1 MIMDFMI
8 MDFMIMDFM
17 IIDFVVIVLMIAVFI
32 YLCVVTVKMKKER
45 SNDAL
50 IESQRKQI
58 IESLNRQIDL
68 LNQQHARQIEMLT
81 AKYEKQN
88 ESLRREMMLQFNVLA
103 SDVLK
108 RNSESLKEANSE
120 QIDALLRP
128 LKENIESF
136 TKTINDG
143 YIKESSS
150 RKLLEVQIERLVK
163 LNETIGEEARNLT
176 SALKGN
182 SKVQGDWGEMILET
196 LLENAGLERGINFET
211 QLTRDSGGNVLK
223 NDEGKMLRPDVL
235 IKLPDNH
242 SIIVDS
248 KVSLTAFVDYCNA
261 EDENVR
267 IVAGKKHLQ
276 SVYAHIDELYAKM
289 YQNNLKGAADYVMM
303 FIPNESAYIAAVQ
316 LDINLW
322 KYAYERGVIIVSPTH
337 LFSVMSIVSQLW
349 RQDKQNKNAM
359 LIAERGGKLYDKL
372 VLFMDSFEKVGKSID
387 DAMTSYNKSFNQ
399 LRTGKGNVLRQAED
413 MKNLGAK
420 ASKSLPERLSD
431 SAE

>member
-1 MIMDFMI
+1 MIMDFVI
-8 MDFMIMDFM
+8 
-17 IIDFVVIVLMIAVFI
+17 IVLLIAVLIF
-32 YLCVVTVKMKKER
+32 LCVVAVKMKKEQ
-45 SNDAL
+45 SNDAI
-50 IESQRKQI
+50 IESQRKQMT
-58 IESLNRQIDL
+58 ESVNRQIDL
-68 LNQQHARQIEMLT
+68 LTRQHARQMEMLT
-81 AKYEKQN
+81 AKYEQQN
-88 ESLRREMMLQFNVLA
+88 EALRQEMMLQFNVLA

-136 TKTINDG
+136 KKTISEG
-143 YIKESSS
+143 YVKETSS

-223 NDEGKMLRPDVL
+223 NDEGKLLRPDVL

-349 RQDKQNKNAM
+349 RQDKQNRNAM

-413 MKNLGAK
+413 MKALGAK

>member
-1 MIMDFMI
+1 MIMDFVI
-8 MDFMIMDFM
+8 
-17 IIDFVVIVLMIAVFI
+17 IVLLIAVLIF
-32 YLCVVTVKMKKER
+32 LCVVAVKMKKER

-50 IESQRKQI
+50 IESQRKQMT
-58 IESLNRQIDL
+58 ESVNRQIDL
-68 LNQQHARQIEMLT
+68 LTRQHARQIEMLT
-81 AKYEKQN
+81 AKYEQQN
-88 ESLRREMMLQFNVLA
+88 EALRQEMMLQFNVLA
-103 SDVLK
+103 SDVLR

-136 TKTINDG
+136 KKTISEG
-143 YIKESSS
+143 YVKETSS
-150 RKLLEVQIERLVK
+150 RKLLEAQIERLVK

-223 NDEGKMLRPDVL
+223 NDEGKLLRPDVL

-349 RQDKQNKNAM
+349 RQDKQNRNAM

-413 MKNLGAK
+413 MKALGAK

>member
-1 MIMDFMI
+1 MIMDFVI
-8 MDFMIMDFM
+8 
-17 IIDFVVIVLMIAVFI
+17 IVLLIAVLIF
-32 YLCVVTVKMKKER
+32 LCVVAVKMKKEQ
-45 SNDAL
+45 SDDAL
-50 IESQRKQI
+50 IESQRKQMT
-58 IESLNRQIDL
+58 ESVNRQIDL
-68 LNQQHARQIEMLT
+68 LTRQHACQMEMLT
-81 AKYEKQN
+81 AKYEQQN
-88 ESLRREMMLQFNVLA
+88 EALRQEMMLQFNVLA

-136 TKTINDG
+136 KKTISEG
-143 YIKESSS
+143 YVKESSS

-223 NDEGKMLRPDVL
+223 NDEGKLLRPDVL

-349 RQDKQNKNAM
+349 RQDKQNRNAM

-413 MKNLGAK
+413 MKALGAK

>member
-1 MIMDFMI
+1 
-8 MDFMIMDFM
+8 MIMDFM
-17 IIDFVVIVLMIAVFI
+17 IIDFVIIVLLIAVFI
-32 YLCVVTVKMKKER
+32 YLCVVAVKMKKER

-88 ESLRREMMLQFNVLA
+88 ESIRREMMLQFNVLA

-136 TKTINDG
+136 KKTISEG
-143 YIKESSS
+143 YVKETSS

-276 SVYAHIDELYAKM
+276 SVYVHIDELHAKM

>member
-1 MIMDFMI
+1 MIMDFVI
-8 MDFMIMDFM
+8 
-17 IIDFVVIVLMIAVFI
+17 IVLLIAVLIF
-32 YLCVVTVKMKKER
+32 LCVVAVKMKKEQ
-45 SNDAL
+45 SDDVL
-50 IESQRKQI
+50 IESQRKQMT
-58 IESLNRQIDL
+58 ESVNRQIDL
-68 LNQQHARQIEMLT
+68 LTRQHARQMEILT
-81 AKYEKQN
+81 AKYEQQN
-88 ESLRREMMLQFNVLA
+88 EALRQEMMLQFNVLA

-136 TKTINDG
+136 KKTISEG
-143 YIKESSS
+143 YVKESSS

-223 NDEGKMLRPDVL
+223 NDEGKLLRPDVL

-349 RQDKQNKNAM
+349 RQDKQNRNAM
-359 LIAERGGKLYDKL
+359 MIAERGGKLYDKL

>member
-1 MIMDFMI
+1 MIMD
-8 MDFMIMDFM
+8 
-17 IIDFVVIVLMIAVFI
+17 VVIVVLLIAVLIFM
-32 YLCVVTVKMKKER
+32 CVVAVKMSK
-45 SNDAL
+45 SQSYDAFF
-50 IESQRKQI
+50 ETQRKQMA
-58 IESLNRQIDL
+58 ESANRQIDL
-68 LNQQHARQIEMLT
+68 LNQQHARQMEALT

-88 ESLRREMMLQFNVLA
+88 EALRKEMMLQFNVLA
-103 SDVLK
+103 SDVLRK
-108 RNSESLKEANSE
+108 NSESLKAANSE

-136 TKTINDG
+136 RTMVNDG
-143 YIKESSS
+143 YVKENSS
-150 RKLLEVQIERLVK
+150 RKLLELQIERLVK

-182 SKVQGDWGEMILET
+182 TKVQGDWGEMILET

-211 QLTRDSGGNVLK
+211 QLTRDGSGKVLK
-223 NDEGKMLRPDVL
+223 NDEGKLLRPDVL

-242 SIIVDS
+242 SVIVDS

-261 EDENVR
+261 EDEKVR

-276 SVYAHIDELYAKM
+276 SVYSHIDELHSKM
-289 YQNNLKGAADYVMM
+289 YQNNLKGASDYVMM
-303 FIPNESAYIAAVQ
+303 FIPNESAYIVAVQ

-322 KYAYERGVIIVSPTH
+322 KYAYDRGVIIVSPTH

-349 RQDKQNKNAM
+349 RQDNQNKNAM
-359 LIAERGGKLYDKL
+359 LIADRGGKLYDKL
-372 VLFMDSFEKVGKSID
+372 VLFLDSFEKVGKSID
-387 DAMTSYNKSFNQ
+387 DAMTSYHKSFNQ

>member
-1 MIMDFMI
+1 MIMDFVI
-8 MDFMIMDFM
+8 
-17 IIDFVVIVLMIAVFI
+17 IVLLIAVLIF
-32 YLCVVTVKMKKER
+32 LCVVAVKMKKEQ
-45 SNDAL
+45 SDDAL
-50 IESQRKQI
+50 IESQRKQMT
-58 IESLNRQIDL
+58 ESVNRQIDL
-68 LNQQHARQIEMLT
+68 LTRQHARQMEMLT
-81 AKYEKQN
+81 AKYEQQN
-88 ESLRREMMLQFNVLA
+88 EALRQEMMLQFNVLA

-136 TKTINDG
+136 KKTISEG
-143 YIKESSS
+143 YVKETSS

-413 MKNLGAK
+413 MKALGAK

>member
-1 MIMDFMI
+1 
-8 MDFMIMDFM
+8 MIMDFM
-17 IIDFVVIVLMIAVFI
+17 IIDFVVIVLLIAVFI
-32 YLCVVTVKMKKER
+32 YLCVVAVKMKKER

-68 LNQQHARQIEMLT
+68 LNRQHARQIEMLT
-81 AKYEKQN
+81 AKYEQQN
-88 ESLRREMMLQFNVLA
+88 ESIRREMMLQFNVLA

-136 TKTINDG
+136 KKTISEG
-143 YIKESSS
+143 YVKETSS

-349 RQDKQNKNAM
+349 RQDKQNRNAM
-359 LIAERGGKLYDKL
+359 LIAERGGKLYYKL

>member
-1 MIMDFMI
+1 MIMDFVI
-8 MDFMIMDFM
+8 
-17 IIDFVVIVLMIAVFI
+17 IVLLIAVLIF
-32 YLCVVTVKMKKER
+32 LCVVAVKMKKEQ
-45 SNDAL
+45 SDDAL

-68 LNQQHARQIEMLT
+68 LTRQHARQIEMLT
-81 AKYEKQN
+81 AKYEQQN
-88 ESLRREMMLQFNVLA
+88 EALRQEMMLQFNVLA

-136 TKTINDG
+136 KKTISEG
-143 YIKESSS
+143 YVKETSS

-223 NDEGKMLRPDVL
+223 NDEGKLLRPDVL

-349 RQDKQNKNAM
+349 RQDKQNRNAM

>member
-1 MIMDFMI
+1 MIMDFVI
-8 MDFMIMDFM
+8 
-17 IIDFVVIVLMIAVFI
+17 IVLLIAVLIF
-32 YLCVVTVKMKKER
+32 LCVVAVKMKKEQ
-45 SNDAL
+45 SDDVL
-50 IESQRKQI
+50 IESQRKQMT
-58 IESLNRQIDL
+58 ESVNRQIDL
-68 LNQQHARQIEMLT
+68 LTRQHAQQMEMLT
-81 AKYEKQN
+81 AKYEQQN
-88 ESLRREMMLQFNVLA
+88 EALRQEMMLQFNVLA

-136 TKTINDG
+136 KKTISEG
-143 YIKESSS
+143 YVKETSS

-223 NDEGKMLRPDVL
+223 NDEGKLLRPDVL

-372 VLFMDSFEKVGKSID
+372 VLFMESFEKVGKSID

-413 MKNLGAK
+413 MKALGAK

>member
-1 MIMDFMI
+1 MIMDFVI
-8 MDFMIMDFM
+8 
-17 IIDFVVIVLMIAVFI
+17 IVLLIAVLIF
-32 YLCVVTVKMKKER
+32 LCVVAVKMKKEQ
-45 SNDAL
+45 SDDAL
-50 IESQRKQI
+50 IESQRKQMT
-58 IESLNRQIDL
+58 ESVNRQIDL
-68 LNQQHARQIEMLT
+68 LTRQHARQMEMLT
-81 AKYEKQN
+81 AKYEQQN
-88 ESLRREMMLQFNVLA
+88 EALRQEMMLQFNVLA

-136 TKTINDG
+136 KKTISEG
-143 YIKESSS
+143 YVKESSS

-223 NDEGKMLRPDVL
+223 NDEGKLLRPDVL

-349 RQDKQNKNAM
+349 RQDKQNRNAM

>member
-1 MIMDFMI
+1 MIMDFVI
-8 MDFMIMDFM
+8 
-17 IIDFVVIVLMIAVFI
+17 IVLLIAVLIF
-32 YLCVVTVKMKKER
+32 LCVVAVKMKKEQ
-45 SNDAL
+45 SDDAL
-50 IESQRKQI
+50 IESQRKQMT
-58 IESLNRQIDL
+58 ESVNRQIDL
-68 LNQQHARQIEMLT
+68 LTRQHARQMEMLT
-81 AKYEKQN
+81 AKYEQQN
-88 ESLRREMMLQFNVLA
+88 EALRQEMMLQFNVLA

-136 TKTINDG
+136 KKTISEG
-143 YIKESSS
+143 YVKESSS

-223 NDEGKMLRPDVL
+223 NDEGKLLRPDVL

-349 RQDKQNKNAM
+349 RQDKQNRNAM

-413 MKNLGAK
+413 MKALGAK

>member
-1 MIMDFMI
+1 MIMDFVI
-8 MDFMIMDFM
+8 
-17 IIDFVVIVLMIAVFI
+17 IVLLIAVLIF
-32 YLCVVTVKMKKER
+32 LCVVAVKMKKEQ
-45 SNDAL
+45 SDDAL
-50 IESQRKQI
+50 IESQRKQMT
-58 IESLNRQIDL
+58 ESVNRQIDL
-68 LNQQHARQIEMLT
+68 LTRQHARQMEMLT
-81 AKYEKQN
+81 AKYEQQN
-88 ESLRREMMLQFNVLA
+88 EALRQEMILQFNVLA

-136 TKTINDG
+136 KKTISEG
-143 YIKESSS
+143 YVKESSS

-223 NDEGKMLRPDVL
+223 NDEGKLLRPDVL

-349 RQDKQNKNAM
+349 RQDKQNRNAM
-359 LIAERGGKLYDKL
+359 MIAERGGKLYDKL

-413 MKNLGAK
+413 MKALGAK
-420 ASKSLPERLSD
+420 ASKSLPEKLSD

>member
-1 MIMDFMI
+1 MIMDFVI
-8 MDFMIMDFM
+8 
-17 IIDFVVIVLMIAVFI
+17 IVLLIAVLIF
-32 YLCVVTVKMKKER
+32 LCVVAVKMKKEQ
-45 SNDAL
+45 SDDAL

-81 AKYEKQN
+81 AKYEQQN
-88 ESLRREMMLQFNVLA
+88 EALRQEMMLQFNVLA

-136 TKTINDG
+136 KKTISEG
-143 YIKESSS
+143 YVKETSS

-223 NDEGKMLRPDVL
+223 NDEGKLLRPDVL

-276 SVYAHIDELYAKM
+276 SVYAHIDELHAKM

-349 RQDKQNKNAM
+349 RQDKQNRNAM

-413 MKNLGAK
+413 MKALGAK
-420 ASKSLPERLSD
+420 ASKSLPEKLSD

>member
-1 MIMDFMI
+1 MDFVI
-8 MDFMIMDFM
+8 
-17 IIDFVVIVLMIAVFI
+17 IVLLIAVLIF
-32 YLCVVTVKMKKER
+32 LCVVAVKMKKEQ
-45 SNDAL
+45 SDDVL
-50 IESQRKQI
+50 IESQRKQMT
-58 IESLNRQIDL
+58 ESVNRQIDL
-68 LNQQHARQIEMLT
+68 LTRQHARQIEMLT
-81 AKYEKQN
+81 AKYEQQN
-88 ESLRREMMLQFNVLA
+88 EALRQEMMLQFNVLA

-136 TKTINDG
+136 KKTISEG
-143 YIKESSS
+143 YVKETSS

-223 NDEGKMLRPDVL
+223 NDEGKLLRPDVL

-349 RQDKQNKNAM
+349 RQDKQNRNAM

-413 MKNLGAK
+413 MKALGAK

>member
-1 MIMDFMI
+1 MIMDFVI
-8 MDFMIMDFM
+8 
-17 IIDFVVIVLMIAVFI
+17 IVLLIAVLIF
-32 YLCVVTVKMKKER
+32 LCVVAVKMKKEQ
-45 SNDAL
+45 SDDAL
-50 IESQRKQI
+50 IESQRNQMT
-58 IESLNRQIDL
+58 ESVNRQIDL
-68 LNQQHARQIEMLT
+68 LTRQHARQIEMLT

-88 ESLRREMMLQFNVLA
+88 EALRQEMMLQFNVLA

-136 TKTINDG
+136 KKTISEG
-143 YIKESSS
+143 YVKETSS

-223 NDEGKMLRPDVL
+223 NDEGKLLRPDVL

-349 RQDKQNKNAM
+349 RQDKQNRNAM

-372 VLFMDSFEKVGKSID
+372 VLFMESFEKVGKSID

>member
-1 MIMDFMI
+1 MIMDFVI
-8 MDFMIMDFM
+8 
-17 IIDFVVIVLMIAVFI
+17 IVLLIAVLIF
-32 YLCVVTVKMKKER
+32 LCVVAVKMKKEQ
-45 SNDAL
+45 SDDVL

-88 ESLRREMMLQFNVLA
+88 ESLRQEMMLQFNVLA

-136 TKTINDG
+136 KKTISEG
-143 YIKESSS
+143 YVKESSS

-223 NDEGKMLRPDVL
+223 NDEGKLLRPDVL

-349 RQDKQNKNAM
+349 RQDKQNRNAM

>member
-1 MIMDFMI
+1 MIMDFVI
-8 MDFMIMDFM
+8 
-17 IIDFVVIVLMIAVFI
+17 IVLLIAVLIF
-32 YLCVVTVKMKKER
+32 LCVVAVKMKKEQ
-45 SNDAL
+45 SDDTL

-68 LNQQHARQIEMLT
+68 LTRQHARQIEMLT
-81 AKYEKQN
+81 AKYEQQN
-88 ESLRREMMLQFNVLA
+88 EALRQEMMLQFNVLA

-136 TKTINDG
+136 KKTISEG
-143 YIKESSS
+143 YVKESSS

-223 NDEGKMLRPDVL
+223 NDEGKLLRPDVL

-349 RQDKQNKNAM
+349 RQDKQNRNAM

-431 SAE
+431 SVE

>member
-1 MIMDFMI
+1 MIMDFVI
-8 MDFMIMDFM
+8 
-17 IIDFVVIVLMIAVFI
+17 IVLLIAVLIF
-32 YLCVVTVKMKKER
+32 LCVVAVKMKKEQ
-45 SNDAL
+45 SDDAL
-50 IESQRKQI
+50 IESQRKQMT
-58 IESLNRQIDL
+58 ESVNRQIDL
-68 LNQQHARQIEMLT
+68 LTRQHARQIEMLT

-88 ESLRREMMLQFNVLA
+88 ESLRQEMMLQFNVLA

-136 TKTINDG
+136 KKTISEG
-143 YIKESSS
+143 YVKESSS

-223 NDEGKMLRPDVL
+223 NDEGKLLRPDVL

-349 RQDKQNKNAM
+349 RQDKQNRNAM

-413 MKNLGAK
+413 MKALGAK
-420 ASKSLPERLSD
+420 ASKSLPEKLSD

>member
-1 MIMDFMI
+1 MIMDFVI
-8 MDFMIMDFM
+8 
-17 IIDFVVIVLMIAVFI
+17 IVLLIAVLIF
-32 YLCVVTVKMKKER
+32 LCVVVVKMKKEQ
-45 SNDAL
+45 SDDVL
-50 IESQRKQI
+50 IESQRKQMT
-58 IESLNRQIDL
+58 ESLNRQIDL
-68 LNQQHARQIEMLT
+68 LTRQHARQIEMLT
-81 AKYEKQN
+81 AKYEQQN
-88 ESLRREMMLQFNVLA
+88 EALRQEMMLQFNVLA

-136 TKTINDG
+136 KKTISEG
-143 YIKESSS
+143 YVKETSS

-223 NDEGKMLRPDVL
+223 NDEGKLLRPDVL

-413 MKNLGAK
+413 MKALGAK
-420 ASKSLPERLSD
+420 ASKSLPEKLSD

>member
-1 MIMDFMI
+1 MIMDFVI
-8 MDFMIMDFM
+8 
-17 IIDFVVIVLMIAVFI
+17 IVLLIAVLIF
-32 YLCVVTVKMKKER
+32 LCVVAVKMKKEQ
-45 SNDAL
+45 SDDAL
-50 IESQRKQI
+50 IESQRKQMT
-58 IESLNRQIDL
+58 ESVNRQIDL
-68 LNQQHARQIEMLT
+68 LNQQHARQMEILT
-81 AKYEKQN
+81 AKYEQQN
-88 ESLRREMMLQFNVLA
+88 EALRQEMMLQFNVLA

-136 TKTINDG
+136 KKTISEG
-143 YIKESSS
+143 YVKESSS

-223 NDEGKMLRPDVL
+223 NDEGKLLRPDVL

-276 SVYAHIDELYAKM
+276 SVYAHIDELHAKM

-322 KYAYERGVIIVSPTH
+322 KYAYEHGVIIVSPTH

-349 RQDKQNKNAM
+349 RQDKQNRNAM

-413 MKNLGAK
+413 MKALGAK

>member
-1 MIMDFMI
+1 MIMDFVI
-8 MDFMIMDFM
+8 
-17 IIDFVVIVLMIAVFI
+17 IVLLIAVLIF
-32 YLCVVTVKMKKER
+32 LCVVAVKMKKEQ
-45 SNDAL
+45 SDDVL
-50 IESQRKQI
+50 IESQRKQMT
-58 IESLNRQIDL
+58 ESVNRQIDL
-68 LNQQHARQIEMLT
+68 LTRQHARQIEMLT
-81 AKYEKQN
+81 AKYEQQN
-88 ESLRREMMLQFNVLA
+88 EALRQEMILQFNVLA

-136 TKTINDG
+136 KKTISEG
-143 YIKESSS
+143 YVKESSS

-223 NDEGKMLRPDVL
+223 NDEGKLLRPDVL

-349 RQDKQNKNAM
+349 RQDKQNRNAM

-413 MKNLGAK
+413 MKALGAK

>member
-1 MIMDFMI
+1 MIMDFVI
-8 MDFMIMDFM
+8 
-17 IIDFVVIVLMIAVFI
+17 IVLLIAVLIF
-32 YLCVVTVKMKKER
+32 LCVVAVKMKKEQ
-45 SNDAL
+45 SDDVL
-50 IESQRKQI
+50 IESQRKQMT
-58 IESLNRQIDL
+58 ESVNRQIDL
-68 LNQQHARQIEMLT
+68 LTRQHARQMEMLT
-81 AKYEKQN
+81 AKYEQQN
-88 ESLRREMMLQFNVLA
+88 EALRQEMMLQFNVLA

-136 TKTINDG
+136 KKTISEG
-143 YIKESSS
+143 YVKETSS

-211 QLTRDSGGNVLK
+211 QLTRDGSGNVLK
-223 NDEGKMLRPDVL
+223 NDEGKLLRPDVL

-248 KVSLTAFVDYCNA
+248 KVSLTSFVDYCNA

-276 SVYAHIDELYAKM
+276 SVYAHIDELHAKM

-349 RQDKQNKNAM
+349 RQDKQNRNAM

-413 MKNLGAK
+413 MKALGAK

>member
-1 MIMDFMI
+1 MIMD
-8 MDFMIMDFM
+8 
-17 IIDFVVIVLMIAVFI
+17 VVIVVLLIAVLIFM
-32 YLCVVTVKMKKER
+32 CVVAVKMSK
-45 SNDAL
+45 SQSYDAL
-50 IESQRKQI
+50 IESQRKQMA
-58 IESLNRQIDL
+58 ESANRQIDL
-68 LNQQHARQIEMLT
+68 LNQQHARQMEALT

-88 ESLRREMMLQFNVLA
+88 EALRKEMMLQFNVLA
-103 SDVLK
+103 SDVLRK
-108 RNSESLKEANSE
+108 NSESLKAANSE

-136 TKTINDG
+136 RTMVNDG
-143 YIKESSS
+143 YVKENSS
-150 RKLLEVQIERLVK
+150 RKLLELQIERLVK

-182 SKVQGDWGEMILET
+182 TKVQGDWGEMILET

-211 QLTRDSGGNVLK
+211 QLTRDGSGKVLK
-223 NDEGKMLRPDVL
+223 NDDGKLLRPDVL

-242 SIIVDS
+242 SVIVDS

-261 EDENVR
+261 EDEKVR

-276 SVYAHIDELYAKM
+276 SVYSHIDELHSKM
-289 YQNNLKGAADYVMM
+289 YQNNLKGASDYVMM
-303 FIPNESAYIAAVQ
+303 FIPNESAYIVAVQ

-322 KYAYERGVIIVSPTH
+322 KYAYDRGVIIVSPTH

-349 RQDKQNKNAM
+349 RQDNQNKNAM
-359 LIAERGGKLYDKL
+359 LIADRGGKLYDKL
-372 VLFMDSFEKVGKSID
+372 VLFLDSFEKVGKSID
-387 DAMTSYNKSFNQ
+387 DAMTSYHKSFNQ

>member
-1 MIMDFMI
+1 MIMDFVI
-8 MDFMIMDFM
+8 
-17 IIDFVVIVLMIAVFI
+17 IVLLIAVLIF
-32 YLCVVTVKMKKER
+32 LCVVAVKMKKER

-68 LNQQHARQIEMLT
+68 LTRQHARQIEMLT
-81 AKYEKQN
+81 AKYEQQN
-88 ESLRREMMLQFNVLA
+88 ESLRQEMMLQFNVLA

-136 TKTINDG
+136 KKTISEG
-143 YIKESSS
+143 YVKESSS

-223 NDEGKMLRPDVL
+223 NDEGKLLRPDVL

-349 RQDKQNKNAM
+349 RQDKQNRNAM

-372 VLFMDSFEKVGKSID
+372 VLFMESFEKVGKSID

-413 MKNLGAK
+413 MKALGAK

>member
-1 MIMDFMI
+1 MIMDFVI
-8 MDFMIMDFM
+8 
-17 IIDFVVIVLMIAVFI
+17 IVLLIAVLIF
-32 YLCVVTVKMKKER
+32 LCVVAVKMKKEQ
-45 SNDAL
+45 SDDAL
-50 IESQRKQI
+50 IESQRKQMT
-58 IESLNRQIDL
+58 ESVNRQIDL
-68 LNQQHARQIEMLT
+68 LTRQHARQIEMLT
-81 AKYEKQN
+81 AKYEQQN
-88 ESLRREMMLQFNVLA
+88 EALRQEMMLQFNVLA

-136 TKTINDG
+136 KKTISEG
-143 YIKESSS
+143 YVKETSS

-223 NDEGKMLRPDVL
+223 NDEGKLLRPDVL

-349 RQDKQNKNAM
+349 RQDKQNRNAM

-413 MKNLGAK
+413 MKALGAK

>member
-1 MIMDFMI
+1 MIMDFVI
-8 MDFMIMDFM
+8 
-17 IIDFVVIVLMIAVFI
+17 IVLLIAVLIF
-32 YLCVVTVKMKKER
+32 LCVVAVKMKKEQ
-45 SNDAL
+45 SDDAL

-81 AKYEKQN
+81 AKYEQQN

-136 TKTINDG
+136 KKTISEG
-143 YIKESSS
+143 YVKESSS
-150 RKLLEVQIERLVK
+150 RKLLEVQIERLVI

-223 NDEGKMLRPDVL
+223 NDEGKLLRPDVL

-431 SAE
+431 SVE

>member
-1 MIMDFMI
+1 MIMDFVI
-8 MDFMIMDFM
+8 
-17 IIDFVVIVLMIAVFI
+17 IVLLIAVLIF
-32 YLCVVTVKMKKER
+32 LCVVAVKMKKEQ
-45 SNDAL
+45 SDDAL
-50 IESQRKQI
+50 IESQRKQMT
-58 IESLNRQIDL
+58 ESVNRQIDL
-68 LNQQHARQIEMLT
+68 LTRQHARQMEMLT
-81 AKYEKQN
+81 AKYEQQN
-88 ESLRREMMLQFNVLA
+88 EALRQEMMLQFNVLA

-136 TKTINDG
+136 KKTISEG
-143 YIKESSS
+143 YVKESSS

-223 NDEGKMLRPDVL
+223 NDEGKLLRPDVL

-349 RQDKQNKNAM
+349 RQDKQNRNAM

-372 VLFMDSFEKVGKSID
+372 VLFMESFEKVGKSID

-413 MKNLGAK
+413 MKALGAK

>member
-1 MIMDFMI
+1 MIMDFVI
-8 MDFMIMDFM
+8 
-17 IIDFVVIVLMIAVFI
+17 IVLLIAVLIF
-32 YLCVVTVKMKKER
+32 LCVVAVKMKKEQ
-45 SNDAL
+45 SDDVL

-88 ESLRREMMLQFNVLA
+88 EALRQEMMLQFNVLA

-136 TKTINDG
+136 KKTISEG
-143 YIKESSS
+143 YVKETSS

-223 NDEGKMLRPDVL
+223 NDEGKLLRPDVL

-349 RQDKQNKNAM
+349 RQDKQNRNAM

-372 VLFMDSFEKVGKSID
+372 VLFMESFEKVGKSID

>member
-1 MIMDFMI
+1 MIMDFVI
-8 MDFMIMDFM
+8 
-17 IIDFVVIVLMIAVFI
+17 IVLLIAVLIF
-32 YLCVVTVKMKKER
+32 LCVVAVKMKKEQ
-45 SNDAL
+45 SDDAL
-50 IESQRKQI
+50 IESQRKQMT
-58 IESLNRQIDL
+58 ESVNRQIDL
-68 LNQQHARQIEMLT
+68 LTRQHARQIEMLT
-81 AKYEKQN
+81 AKYEQQN
-88 ESLRREMMLQFNVLA
+88 EALRQEMMLQFNVLA

-136 TKTINDG
+136 KKTISEG
-143 YIKESSS
+143 YVKESSS
-150 RKLLEVQIERLVK
+150 RKLLETQIERLVK

-223 NDEGKMLRPDVL
+223 NDEGKLLRPDVL

-349 RQDKQNKNAM
+349 RQDKQNRNAM

-372 VLFMDSFEKVGKSID
+372 VLFMESFEKVGKSID

-413 MKNLGAK
+413 MKALGAK

>member
-1 MIMDFMI
+1 
-8 MDFMIMDFM
+8 MIMDFM
-17 IIDFVVIVLMIAVFI
+17 IIDFVIIVLLIAVFI
-32 YLCVVTVKMKKER
+32 YLCVVAVKMKKER

-68 LNQQHARQIEMLT
+68 LNRQHARQIEMLT

-88 ESLRREMMLQFNVLA
+88 ESIRREMMLQFNVLA

-136 TKTINDG
+136 KKTISEG
-143 YIKESSS
+143 YVKETSS

-276 SVYAHIDELYAKM
+276 SVYVHIDELHAKM

>member
-1 MIMDFMI
+1 MIMDFVI
-8 MDFMIMDFM
+8 
-17 IIDFVVIVLMIAVFI
+17 IVLLIAVLIF
-32 YLCVVTVKMKKER
+32 LCVVAVKMKKEQ
-45 SNDAL
+45 SDDAL

-88 ESLRREMMLQFNVLA
+88 ESLRQEMMLQFNVLA

-136 TKTINDG
+136 KKTISEG
-143 YIKESSS
+143 YVKETSS

-223 NDEGKMLRPDVL
+223 NDEGKLLRPDVL

-349 RQDKQNKNAM
+349 RQDKQNRNAM

-413 MKNLGAK
+413 MKALGAK
-420 ASKSLPERLSD
+420 ASKSLPEKLSD

>member
-1 MIMDFMI
+1 MIMDFVI
-8 MDFMIMDFM
+8 
-17 IIDFVVIVLMIAVFI
+17 IVLLIAVLIF
-32 YLCVVTVKMKKER
+32 LCVVAVKMKKEQ
-45 SNDAL
+45 SDDAL

-88 ESLRREMMLQFNVLA
+88 ESLRQDMMLQFNVLA

-136 TKTINDG
+136 KKTISEG
-143 YIKESSS
+143 YVKESSS

-276 SVYAHIDELYAKM
+276 SVYVHIDELYAKM

-337 LFSVMSIVSQLW
+337 LFSVMSIISQLW
-349 RQDKQNKNAM
+349 RQDKQNRNAM

-413 MKNLGAK
+413 MKALGAK

>member
-1 MIMDFMI
+1 MD
-8 MDFMIMDFM
+8 
-17 IIDFVVIVLMIAVFI
+17 VVIVVLLIAVLIFM
-32 YLCVVTVKMKKER
+32 CVVAVKMSK
-45 SNDAL
+45 SQSYDAL
-50 IESQRKQI
+50 FESQRKQMA
-58 IESLNRQIDL
+58 ESANRQIDL
-68 LNQQHARQIEMLT
+68 LNQQHARQMEALM

-88 ESLRREMMLQFNVLA
+88 EALRKEMMLQFNVLA
-103 SDVLK
+103 SDVLRK
-108 RNSESLKEANSE
+108 NSESLKAANSE

-136 TKTINDG
+136 RTMVNDG
-143 YIKESSS
+143 YVKENSS
-150 RKLLEVQIERLVK
+150 RKLLELQIERLVK

-182 SKVQGDWGEMILET
+182 TKVQGDWGEMILET

-211 QLTRDSGGNVLK
+211 QLTRDGSGKVLK
-223 NDEGKMLRPDVL
+223 NDEGKLLRPDVL

-242 SIIVDS
+242 SVIVDS

-261 EDENVR
+261 EDEKVR

-276 SVYAHIDELYAKM
+276 SVYSHIDELHSKM
-289 YQNNLKGAADYVMM
+289 YQNNLKGASDYVMM
-303 FIPNESAYIAAVQ
+303 FIPNESAYIVAVQ

-322 KYAYERGVIIVSPTH
+322 KYAYDRGVIIVSPTH

-349 RQDKQNKNAM
+349 RQDNQNKNAM
-359 LIAERGGKLYDKL
+359 LIADRGGKLYDKL
-372 VLFMDSFEKVGKSID
+372 VLFLDSFEKVGKSID
-387 DAMTSYNKSFNQ
+387 DAMTSYHKSFNQ

>member
-1 MIMDFMI
+1 MIMDFVI
-8 MDFMIMDFM
+8 
-17 IIDFVVIVLMIAVFI
+17 IVLLIAVLIF
-32 YLCVVTVKMKKER
+32 LCVVAVKMKKEQ
-45 SNDAL
+45 SDDVL
-50 IESQRKQI
+50 IESQRKQMT
-58 IESLNRQIDL
+58 ESVNRQIDL
-68 LNQQHARQIEMLT
+68 LTRQHARQMEMLT
-81 AKYEKQN
+81 AKYEQQN
-88 ESLRREMMLQFNVLA
+88 EALRQEMMLQFNVLA

-136 TKTINDG
+136 KKTISEG
-143 YIKESSS
+143 YVKETSS

-223 NDEGKMLRPDVL
+223 NDEGKLLRPDVL

-349 RQDKQNKNAM
+349 RQDKQNRNAM

>member
-1 MIMDFMI
+1 MIMDFVI
-8 MDFMIMDFM
+8 
-17 IIDFVVIVLMIAVFI
+17 IVLLIAVLIF
-32 YLCVVTVKMKKER
+32 LCVVAVKMKKEQ
-45 SNDAL
+45 SDDAL
-50 IESQRKQI
+50 IESQRKQMT
-58 IESLNRQIDL
+58 ESVNRQIDL
-68 LNQQHARQIEMLT
+68 LTRQHARQIEMLT
-81 AKYEKQN
+81 AKYEQQN
-88 ESLRREMMLQFNVLA
+88 EALRQEMMLQFNVLA

-136 TKTINDG
+136 KKTISEG
-143 YIKESSS
+143 YVKESSS

-223 NDEGKMLRPDVL
+223 NDEGKLLRPDVL

-349 RQDKQNKNAM
+349 RQDKQNRNAM

>member
-1 MIMDFMI
+1 MIMDFVI
-8 MDFMIMDFM
+8 
-17 IIDFVVIVLMIAVFI
+17 IVLLIAVLIF
-32 YLCVVTVKMKKER
+32 LCVVAVKMKKEQ
-45 SNDAL
+45 SNDAI
-50 IESQRKQI
+50 IESQRKQMT
-58 IESLNRQIDL
+58 ESVNRQIDL
-68 LNQQHARQIEMLT
+68 LTRQHARQIEMLT
-81 AKYEKQN
+81 AKYEQQN
-88 ESLRREMMLQFNVLA
+88 EALRQEMMLQFNVLA

-136 TKTINDG
+136 KKTISEG
-143 YIKESSS
+143 YVKESSS

-223 NDEGKMLRPDVL
+223 NDEGKLLRPDVL

-349 RQDKQNKNAM
+349 RQDKQNRNAM

-372 VLFMDSFEKVGKSID
+372 VLFMESFEKVGKSID

-413 MKNLGAK
+413 MKALGAK
-420 ASKSLPERLSD
+420 ASKSLPEKLSD

>member
-1 MIMDFMI
+1 MIMDFVI
-8 MDFMIMDFM
+8 
-17 IIDFVVIVLMIAVFI
+17 IVLLIAVLIF
-32 YLCVVTVKMKKER
+32 LCVVVVKMKKEQ
-45 SNDAL
+45 SDDAL

-68 LNQQHARQIEMLT
+68 LNQQHVRQIEMLT

-88 ESLRREMMLQFNVLA
+88 EALRQEMMLQFNVLA
-103 SDVLK
+103 SDVLR

-136 TKTINDG
+136 KKTISEG
-143 YIKESSS
+143 YVKETSS

-223 NDEGKMLRPDVL
+223 NDEGKLLRPDVL

-349 RQDKQNKNAM
+349 RQDKQNRNAM

-413 MKNLGAK
+413 MKALCSK
-420 ASKSLPERLSD
+420 ASKSLPEKLSD

>member
-1 MIMDFMI
+1 MIMDFVI
-8 MDFMIMDFM
+8 
-17 IIDFVVIVLMIAVFI
+17 IVLLIAVLIF
-32 YLCVVTVKMKKER
+32 LCVVAVKMKKEQ
-45 SNDAL
+45 SDDAL

-81 AKYEKQN
+81 AKYEQQN
-88 ESLRREMMLQFNVLA
+88 EALRQEMMLQFNVLA

-136 TKTINDG
+136 KKTISEG
-143 YIKESSS
+143 YVKETSS

-223 NDEGKMLRPDVL
+223 NDEGKLLRPDVL

-349 RQDKQNKNAM
+349 RQDKQNRNAM

-372 VLFMDSFEKVGKSID
+372 VLFMESFEKVGKSID

-413 MKNLGAK
+413 MKALGAK
-420 ASKSLPERLSD
+420 ASKSLPEKLSD